1 MKHLLLAITFI
12 TFAPGLIFA
21 QEFDPAKTYVVTKN
35 DGTKITGN
43 ILSSD
48 AREVLLKTT
57 TIGEIIIPKHEIRS
71 IVEFQP
77 GDDKY
82 KEIFASRYFI
92 TTNGLPVEKG
102 DSYVQWTLLG
112 PDIQFGASDN
122 IGIGVM
128 TTWVANPVALSF
140 KYSGNLGH
148 KLNFAVGTLAGS
160 TLWSGGDG
168 VRFALPFAA
177 VTIGDE
183 NANLNV
189 ALGYGFASYDTY
201 SGSQAMFSLGAMK
214 KVTRS
219 GSLVFDSLVFPSEGE
234 SVALI
239 VPGFRIQTQEKSA
252 FQFGFPGFV
261 TSGDSSPVGF
271 PMVSWFRKF

>member
-1 MKHLLLAITFI
+1 MKHLLFALTFI
-12 TFAPGLIFA
+12 ILTPVFVTA
-21 QEFDPAKTYVVTKN
+21 QEFDPAKTYIVTKN
-35 DGTKITGN
+35 DGTKFTGN

-48 AREVLLKTT
+48 AREVLLKTA
-57 TIGEIIIPKHEIRS
+57 TIGEILIPKHEIRS
-71 IVEFQP
+71 IVEFKE
-77 GDDKY
+77 GDDKF

-112 PDIQFGASDN
+112 PDIQFGVSDN
-122 IGIGVM
+122 VGIGIM
-128 TTWVANPVALSF
+128 TTWVANPVAVSF

-148 KLNFAVGTLAGS
+148 KINFAVGALAGS
-160 TLWSGGDG
+160 TLWSAEG

-177 VTIGDE
+177 VTVGDE
-183 NANLNV
+183 NGNV
-189 ALGYGFASYDTY
+189 NAAIGYGAISSPDYDGGQ
-201 SGSQAMFSLGAMK
+201 SMFSLGAMK

>member
-1 MKHLLLAITFI
+1 MKHLLLAIAFI
-12 TFAPGLIFA
+12 VVAPAYLSA
-21 QEFDPAKTYVVTKN
+21 QEFDPEKIYIVTKN
-35 DGTKITGN
+35 DGTKFTGN

-48 AREVLLKTT
+48 AREVLLKTA

-71 IVEFQP
+71 IVEFQE
-77 GDDKY
+77 GDDKF

-112 PDIQFGASDN
+112 PDIQFGVSDN

-128 TTWVANPVALSF
+128 TSWIANPVAFAF

-177 VTIGDE
+177 VTMGDE
-183 NANLNV
+183 NGNVNV
-189 ALGYGFASYDTY
+189 AVGYGFASYSTY

-219 GSLVFDSLVFPSEGE
+219 GSLVFDSLVFPSDGE

>member
-1 MKHLLLAITFI
+1 MKHLLLAVTFI
-12 TFAPGLIFA
+12 AFAPGLIFA
-21 QEFDPAKTYVVTKN
+21 QEFDPSKIYIVTKN
-35 DGTKITGN
+35 DGSKFTGN

-77 GDDKY
+77 GDDKF

-112 PDIQFGASDN
+112 PDIQFGVSDN
-122 IGIGVM
+122 VGIGVM
-128 TTWVANPVALSF
+128 TTWIANPVALSF

-148 KLNFAVGTLAGS
+148 KLNYAVGALVGS
-160 TLWSGGDG
+160 TLWSASG
-168 VRFALPFAA
+168 VTFALPFAA

-189 ALGYGFASYDTY
+189 SGGYGIAKYDGY

-219 GSLVFDSLVFPSEGE
+219 GSLVFDSIILPVDGE
-234 SVALI
+234 SVALV

-252 FQFGFPGFV
+252 FQFGFPGV
-261 TSGDSSPVGF
+261 ITSGESAPVGF

>member
-1 MKHLLLAITFI
+1 MKHLLFVLSFI
-12 TFAPGLIFA
+12 LIAPSFVSA

-35 DGTKITGN
+35 DGTKFTGN

-77 GDDKY
+77 GDDKF

-112 PDIQFGASDN
+112 PDIQFGVSDN
-122 IGIGVM
+122 VGIGVM
-128 TTWVANPVALSF
+128 TTWIANPVALSF

-148 KLNFAVGTLAGS
+148 NLNFAVGTLAGS
-160 TLWSGGDG
+160 TLWSDTDA

-189 ALGYGFASYDTY
+189 AVGYGFASYDTY

-219 GSLVFDSLVFPSEGE
+219 GSLVFDSLVFPSDGE

>member
-1 MKHLLLAITFI
+1 MKHLLIALTFVILAPVFVS
-12 TFAPGLIFA
+12 A
-21 QEFDPAKTYVVTKN
+21 QEFDPAKIYVVTKN
-35 DGTKITGN
+35 DGTKFTGN

-77 GDDKY
+77 GDDKF

-112 PDIQFGASDN
+112 PDIQFGVSDN
-122 IGIGVM
+122 VGIGVM

-177 VTIGDE
+177 VTMGDE

-189 ALGYGFASYDTY
+189 SVGYGFASYDTY

-239 VPGFRIQTQEKSA
+239 VPGFRIQTQERSA

>member
-1 MKHLLLAITFI
+1 MKHLLFALTFFI
-12 TFAPGLIFA
+12 FAPAILSA
-21 QEFDPAKTYVVTKN
+21 QEFDPAKIYIVTKN
-35 DGTKITGN
+35 DGSKFTGN

-48 AREVLLKTT
+48 AREVLLKTA

-71 IVEFQP
+71 IVEFQE
-77 GDDKY
+77 GDDKF

-112 PDIQFGASDN
+112 PDIQFGVNDN

-128 TTWVANPVALSF
+128 TSWVANPVAVSF

-177 VTIGDE
+177 VTMGDE

-189 ALGYGFASYDTY
+189 SIGYGAISYSDY
-201 SGSQAMFSLGAMK
+201 SGGQAMFSLGAMK

-219 GSLVFDSLVFPSEGE
+219 GSLVFDSIILPVDGE
-234 SVALI
+234 SVALV

-252 FQFGFPGFV
+252 FQFGFPGV
-261 TSGDSSPVGF
+261 ITSGDSAPVGF

>member
-1 MKHLLLAITFI
+1 MKHLLFALTFI
-12 TFAPGLIFA
+12 LFAPAMLSA
-21 QEFDPAKTYVVTKN
+21 QEFDPAKIYIVTKN
-35 DGTKITGN
+35 DGTKFTGN

-48 AREVLLKTT
+48 AREVLLKTA

-71 IVEFQP
+71 IVEFQE
-77 GDDKY
+77 GDDKF

-112 PDIQFGASDN
+112 PDIQFGVSDN

-128 TTWVANPVALSF
+128 TSWIANPVALAF

-177 VTIGDE
+177 VTMGDE
-183 NANLNV
+183 NGNMNV
-189 ALGYGFASYDTY
+189 AVGYGFASYSTY
-201 SGSQAMFSLGAMK
+201 SGSQAMFSVGAMK

-219 GSLVFDSLVFPSEGE
+219 GSLVFDSLVFPSDGE

>member
-1 MKHLLLAITFI
+1 MKHLLFALTFI
-12 TFAPGLIFA
+12 VLTPVFVSA

-35 DGTKITGN
+35 DGTRFTGN

-57 TIGEIIIPKHEIRS
+57 TIGELIIPKHEIRS

-77 GDDKY
+77 GDDKF

-112 PDIQFGASDN
+112 PDIQFGVSDN
-122 IGIGVM
+122 VGIGVM
-128 TTWVANPVALSF
+128 TTWVANPVAVSF

-148 KLNFAVGTLAGS
+148 KLNFAVGALAGS

-183 NANLNV
+183 NANVN
-189 ALGYGFASYDTY
+189 ASIGYGAISYTDY
-201 SGSQAMFSLGAMK
+201 EGGQAMFSLGAMK

-239 VPGFRIQTQEKSA
+239 VPGFRIQTQERSA

>member
-1 MKHLLLAITFI
+1 MKHLLFALTFI
-12 TFAPGLIFA
+12 VLAPAFLSA
-21 QEFDPAKTYVVTKN
+21 QEFDPEKTYIVTKN
-35 DGTKITGN
+35 DGTKFTGN

-48 AREVLLKTT
+48 AREVLIKTK
-57 TIGEIIIPKHEIRS
+57 TIGELIIPKHEIRS

-77 GDDKY
+77 GDDKF

-112 PDIQFGASDN
+112 PDIQFGAGDN
-122 IGIGVM
+122 LGVGLM
-128 TTWVANPVALSF
+128 TSWLATPVAVSI

-148 KLNFAVGTLAGS
+148 KLNYAVGALAGG
-160 TLWSGGDG
+160 TLWTASG
-168 VRFALPFAA
+168 VSFALPFAA
-177 VTIGDE
+177 VTMGDE
-183 NANLNV
+183 NANINV
-189 ALGYGFASYDTY
+189 SVGYGMAKYENY
-201 SGSQAMFSLGAMK
+201 SGGQSMFSFGAMK

-219 GSLVFDSLVFPSEGE
+219 GSIVFDSLIFPADGE
-234 SVALI
+234 SVALV

-252 FQFGFPGFV
+252 FQFGFPGVV

>member
-1 MKHLLLAITFI
+1 MKHLLFALTFI
-12 TFAPGLIFA
+12 VLAPSFVSA
-21 QEFDPAKTYVVTKN
+21 QDFDPAKIYVVTKN
-35 DGTKITGN
+35 DGTKFTGN

-71 IVEFQP
+71 IVEFHE

-112 PDIQFGASDN
+112 PDIQFGVSDN

-128 TTWVANPVALSF
+128 TTWVANPVAFSF

-148 KLNFAVGTLAGS
+148 KLNYAVGTLAGS

-168 VRFALPFAA
+168 IRFALPFAA
-177 VTIGDE
+177 VTMGDE

-189 ALGYGFASYDTY
+189 AVGYGFASYDTY

>member
-1 MKHLLLAITFI
+1 MKHLLLALTIFI
-12 TFAPGLIFA
+12 HAPAYLSA
-21 QEFDPAKTYVVTKN
+21 QEFDPEKIYIVTKN
-35 DGTKITGN
+35 DGTKFTGN

-48 AREVLLKTT
+48 AREVLLKTA

-71 IVEFQP
+71 IVEFQE
-77 GDDKY
+77 GDDKF

-112 PDIQFGASDN
+112 PDIQFGVNDN

-128 TTWVANPVALSF
+128 TSWVANPVALSF

-177 VTIGDE
+177 VTMGDE
-183 NANLNV
+183 NGNVNV
-189 ALGYGFASYDTY
+189 AVGYGFASYDTY

-219 GSLVFDSLVFPSEGE
+219 GSFVFDSLVFPSEGE

>member
-1 MKHLLLAITFI
+1 MKHLLFALTFI
-12 TFAPGLIFA
+12 ILAPAFVSA
-21 QEFDPAKTYVVTKN
+21 QEFDPSKIYVVTKN
-35 DGTKITGN
+35 DGTKFTGN

-71 IVEFQP
+71 IVEFQE
-77 GDDKY
+77 GDDKF
-82 KEIFASRYFI
+82 KEIFASRYFL

-102 DSYVQWTLLG
+102 DSYVQWTLFG
-112 PDIQFGASDN
+112 PDIQFGVSDN
-122 IGIGVM
+122 VGIGVI
-128 TTWVANPVALSF
+128 TSWVANPVALSF

-148 KLNFAVGTLAGS
+148 KLNYAVGTLAGS

-168 VRFALPFAA
+168 IRFALPFAA

-183 NANLNV
+183 NGNV
-189 ALGYGFASYDTY
+189 NASVGYGFASYDTY

>member
-1 MKHLLLAITFI
+1 MKHLLFALTFI
-12 TFAPGLIFA
+12 ILTPVFVTA

-35 DGTKITGN
+35 DGTKFTGN

-48 AREVLLKTT
+48 AREVLLKTS
-57 TIGEIIIPKHEIRS
+57 TIGEILIPKHEIRS
-71 IVEFQP
+71 IVEFQE
-77 GDDKY
+77 GDDKF

-112 PDIQFGASDN
+112 PDIQFGVSDN
-122 IGIGVM
+122 VGIGVM
-128 TTWVANPVALSF
+128 TTWVANPVAVSF

-148 KLNFAVGTLAGS
+148 KLNFAVGALAGS
-160 TLWSGGDG
+160 TLWSAEG

-183 NANLNV
+183 NANVN
-189 ALGYGFASYDTY
+189 AAIGYGAISYPDY
-201 SGSQAMFSLGAMK
+201 EGGQAMFSLGAMK

-239 VPGFRIQTQEKSA
+239 VPGFRIQTQERSA

>member
-1 MKHLLLAITFI
+1 MKHLLFALTFI
-12 TFAPGLIFA
+12 LLAPVFAHA
-21 QEFDPAKTYVVTKN
+21 QEFDPAKTYIVTKN

>member
-1 MKHLLLAITFI
+1 MKHFIFALTFI
-12 TFAPGLIFA
+12 VFAPAFLSA
-21 QEFDPAKTYVVTKN
+21 QEFDPRKVYIVTKN
-35 DGTKITGN
+35 DGTKFTGN

-48 AREVLLKTT
+48 AREVLIRTT
-57 TIGEIIIPKHEIRS
+57 TVGELIIPKHEIRS

-102 DSYVQWTLLG
+102 DSYVQWTLIG

-122 IGIGVM
+122 FGIGIM
-128 TTWVANPVALSF
+128 TTWVANPVAVSM

-148 KLNFAVGTLAGS
+148 NLNYAVGVLAGS
-160 TLWSGGDG
+160 TLWSAGGFS
-168 VRFALPFAA
+168 FALPFAA
-177 VTIGDE
+177 VTVGDE
-183 NANLNV
+183 NGNINV
-189 ALGYGFASYDTY
+189 AAGYGFSKIGDS
-201 SGSQAMFSLGAMK
+201 SGSQAMFSFGAMK

-219 GSLVFDSLVFPSEGE
+219 GSLVFDSIVFPADGE
-234 SVALI
+234 SVALL

-261 TSGDSSPVGF
+261 TSGDTSPVGF

>member
-1 MKHLLLAITFI
+1 V
-12 TFAPGLIFA
+12 LI
-21 QEFDPAKTYVVTKN
+21 
-35 DGTKITGN
+35 
-43 ILSSD
+43 
-48 AREVLLKTT
+48 KTT
-57 TIGEIIIPKHEIRS
+57 TIGELIIPKHEIRS

-77 GDDKY
+77 GDDKF

-112 PDIQFGASDN
+112 PDIQFGAGDN
-122 IGIGVM
+122 LGVGLM
-128 TTWVANPVALSF
+128 TSWLATPVAVSI

-148 KLNFAVGTLAGS
+148 KLNYAVGALAGG
-160 TLWSGGDG
+160 TLWTASG
-168 VRFALPFAA
+168 VSFALPFAA
-177 VTIGDE
+177 VTMGDE
-183 NANLNV
+183 NANINV
-189 ALGYGFASYDTY
+189 SVGYGMAKYENY
-201 SGSQAMFSLGAMK
+201 SGGQSMFSFGAMK

-219 GSLVFDSLVFPSEGE
+219 GSIVFDSLIFPADGE
-234 SVALI
+234 SVALV

-252 FQFGFPGFV
+252 FQFGFPGVV

>member
-77 GDDKY
+77 GDDKF

-128 TTWVANPVALSF
+128 TSWIANPVALSF

-148 KLNFAVGTLAGS
+148 KLNYAVGALVGS
-160 TLWSGGDG
+160 TLWSASG
-168 VRFALPFAA
+168 VTFALPFAA

-189 ALGYGFASYDTY
+189 SGGYGIAKYDGY

-219 GSLVFDSLVFPSEGE
+219 GSLVFDSLVFPANGE
-234 SVALI
+234 SVALL

-252 FQFGFPGFV
+252 FQFGFPGVV

>member
-1 MKHLLLAITFI
+1 MKHLLFALTFI
-12 TFAPGLIFA
+12 ILSPAFVSA

-35 DGTKITGN
+35 DGTKFTGN

-112 PDIQFGASDN
+112 PDIQFGVSDN

-128 TTWVANPVALSF
+128 TTWVANPVAFSF

-168 VRFALPFAA
+168 IRFALPFAA
-177 VTIGDE
+177 VTMGDE

-189 ALGYGFASYDTY
+189 AVGYGFASYDTY

-261 TSGDSSPVGF
+261 TSGDSAPVGF